1 LEITH
6 IEITFA
12 TVKKINNKMSANL
25 FTSQKVARIEN
36 AFIFNARYNLSAKEQ
51 KLILFLISQID
62 PKTQKE
68 FQKQVISIREMDK
81 HLIEGKRS
89 GSAYKELTELTEKIS
104 AKQIK
109 FDSDVEYK
117 GKKLKGIVNWFG
129 SVVPCI
135 DKHGNKAIE
144 FEFSNKLKPF
154 LIDLTEYARV
164 SIYDTLRLG
173 SGIAIRLFQLFRAQ
187 RDKMAKYENTS
198 SLNYDLDEFK
208 VLLGLEGKYSDVRN
222 FKRDVINIAIKQIN
236 KETTI
241 KVLKPIYSKT
251 GRRVTG
257 VKFQFKDNFK
267 RNTRENGLST
277 TKLTFAEEKSLRFL
291 IDFGVKEEIGL
302 NLISRIGS
310 SEFRGFEDWY
320 FEEAIKLFLEKTNQK
335 TQTAKAGTFVK
346 WFIDGFGTENFSSIL
361 EKTNKRKKVLQV
373 KDLEAWNN
381 RIEAKDITAS
391 EFRKLKI

>member
-1 LEITH
+1 
-6 IEITFA
+6 
-12 TVKKINNKMSANL
+12 MSANL